1 MATGLGSL
9 FKKITTSAGRAQRG
23 PSMAAALRQLLKL
36 GVPVGS
42 VIDVGVQ
49 TGTDPLTE
57 VLRDRHHLLIEPVEE
72 WNDAIKQHYEAHG
85 VQYSLLNIAASDAD
99 GEVKLKLKSVL
110 PGEISS
116 HAFMVEEEKG
126 EGEYRSVPMR
136 RLDSVIAEQA
146 LAGPFLLKVDVDGA
160 EMRVI
165 DGALD
170 LLKSC
175 STVSLEVGVNNMVER
190 LSRMRELGF
199 EPFDIVD
206 ICYYDDRF
214 VQVDVVFINLKYVK
228 ELNLEF
234 YRDGFDAAKWK
245 RYIED

>member
-1 MATGLGSL
+1 MATGLGTL
-9 FKKITTSAGRAQRG
+9 FKKITKSSGRAQRG
-23 PSMAAALRQLLKL
+23 PNMAAALRQLLKL

-49 TGTDPLTE
+49 TGTEPLAE
-57 VLRDRHHLLIEPVEE
+57 VLQDRRHLLIEPVEE
-72 WNDAIKQHYEAHG
+72 WNDAIREHYEAHG
-85 VQYSLLNIAASDAD
+85 VQYTLLNIAASDAD

-126 EGEYRSVPMR
+126 PGEYRSVPMR
-136 RLDSVIAEQA
+136 RLDSVVPEQA
-146 LAGPFLLKVDVDGA
+146 LAAPYMLKVDVDGA

-165 DGALD
+165 DGALEI
-170 LLKSC
+170 LQSC

-214 VQVDVVFINLKYVK
+214 VQVDVLFISLKYVK
-228 ELNLEF
+228 ELGLEF
-234 YRDGFDAAKWK
+234 YRDGFDPSKWK